1 MVYKPS
7 GLKQKSVLAVFLAAA
22 FSSAAFAG
30 PAGRQGVVD
39 QGSPS
44 DVPSQTADG
53 APIPTGAEEL
63 SVLQS
68 QVAVL
73 KAQAEIAKL
82 KSDIRA
88 ADNGGAG
95 GAGGPMGIPSLPPG
109 AVPPGPGGG
118 RMGGHGGAQGQ
129 PVPAA
134 DLPPGADVSGVMLI
148 SGYDGKFSAKIQS
161 DGGPVTVAKGST
173 VTIMGESWVVSSVGS
188 GGVDLVTMGRH
199 PKNIHMGP

>member
-1 MVYKPS
+1 MVHKPS
-7 GLKQKSVLAVFLAAA
+7 GLKQKSVLAVFLAAS

-30 PAGRQGVVD
+30 PAGRAMPVGQGVVD
-39 QGSPS
+39 QGGPS

-109 AVPPGPGGG
+109 AVPPGGG
-118 RMGGHGGAQGQ
+118 RGVGQGQ
-129 PVPAA
+129 P
-134 DLPPGADVSGVMLI
+134 LQTSEIPPGAGLSGVMLI
-148 SGYDGKFSAKIQS
+148 SGYDGKFSAKIQA
-161 DGGPVTVAKGST
+161 DGGPVMVTKGSI
-173 VTIMGESWVVSSVGS
+173 VTIMGESWQVSSVGS
-188 GGVDLVTMGRH
+188 SGVDLVTMGRH

>member
-1 MVYKPS
+1 VVHKPS
-7 GLKQKSVLAVFLAAA
+7 GLKQKSVLAVFLAAV
-22 FSSAAFAG
+22 FSSTAFAG
-30 PAGRQGVVD
+30 PSGRQGSAD
-39 QGSPS
+39 QVGAS
-44 DVPSQTADG
+44 DAPSQTADG

-95 GAGGPMGIPSLPPG
+95 GPMGIPSLPPG
-109 AVPPGPGGG
+109 AVPPGGG
-118 RMGGHGGAQGQ
+118 RMGGHGNVQGQ
-129 PVPAA
+129 PMSAP

-161 DGGPVTVAKGST
+161 DGGPVTVTKGST
-173 VTIMGESWVVSSVGS
+173 VTIMGESWLVSSVGS
-188 GGVDLVTMGRH
+188 SGVDLVTTGRH

>member
-1 MVYKPS
+1 VVHKPS
-7 GLKQKSVLAVFLAAA
+7 GLKQKSVLAVFLAAV
-22 FSSAAFAG
+22 FSSVAFAG
-30 PAGRQGVVD
+30 PSGHAASGGQGVVD
-39 QGSPS
+39 QSASS
-44 DVPSQTADG
+44 DIPSQTADG

-88 ADNGGAG
+88 ADNGGV
-95 GAGGPMGIPSLPPG
+95 GGPMGVPSLPPG
-109 AVPPGPGGG
+109 AVPPGG
-118 RMGGHGGAQGQ
+118 RGVGQGQ
-129 PVPAA
+129 PTQAS
-134 DLPPGADVSGVMLI
+134 DLPPGSDVSGVMLI

-161 DGGPVTVAKGST
+161 DGGPVTVTKGST
-173 VTIMGESWVVSSVGS
+173 VTIMGESWVVYSVGS
-188 GGVDLVTMGRH
+188 SGVDLVTMGRH